1 LRLPFG
7 PPMHLAM
14 SRMHADRLS
23 TVAPSAT
30 LAMAAH
36 AARLRGEGHKVYAFG
51 VGEPDFDTP
60 LHIRNA
66 AKAALDA
73 GATHYTAVG
82 GTAELKSA
90 ICAAVERDRGFRP
103 APNQIVVGCGAKH
116 VLFNLAIALY
126 QPGDEVIIPAPY
138 WVSYPEQVRIVG
150 ATPVVVETTEAE
162 GFRLQPAALA
172 AALTPRTKAI
182 ILCTPSN
189 PTGAAYSAEQ
199 LLPLLEVLR
208 AHDCWI
214 IVDEIYA
221 ELTYD
226 GFKHTSVAALVDE
239 MRADDLRDR
248 IIVVD
253 GVSKTYAMTGWRIG
267 WSISPPALAKAV
279 EMVQSQST
287 TNPAAVSQAAAVAA
301 LNGPLEEVHAMKAAF
316 ARRRTRMVEGLRGT
330 PGIRCRMPE
339 GAFYAFADVRGLYGL
354 VHKGKAMTSDEEIAL
369 WLLDAAHVASVAGTP
384 FGAPGYIRFSYAC
397 SEADIEG
404 GIQAIRAAIAV
415 QR

>member
-1 LRLPFG
+1 MQLT
-7 PPMHLAM
+7 M
-14 SRMHADRLS
+14 SRMLADRLS

-36 AARLRGEGHKVYAFG
+36 AARLRAEGIKVYAFG

-60 LHIRNA
+60 LHIRDA

-90 ICAAVERDRGFRP
+90 ICSAAERDRGFRP

-116 VLFNLAIALY
+116 VLFNLAIALFE
-126 QPGDEVIIPAPY
+126 QGDEVIIPAPY
-138 WVSYPEQVRIVG
+138 WVSYPEQVRLLG
-150 ATPVVVETTEAE
+150 ATPVVVGTTEAE
-162 GFRLQPAALA
+162 GFRLQPAALS

-182 ILCTPSN
+182 VLCTPSN
-189 PTGAAYSAEQ
+189 PTGAAYSAAH

-226 GFKHTSVAALVDE
+226 GFQHTSIAALAE
-239 MRADDLRDR
+239 DLRDR

-301 LNGPLEEVHAMKAAF
+301 LNGPREEVHAMRAAF
-316 ARRRTRMVEGLRGT
+316 SRRRTRMVEGLRAT

-354 VHKGKAMTSDEEIAL
+354 VHKGTEMTSDDQVAL
-369 WLLDAAHVASVAGTP
+369 WLLDQAHVASVAGTP
-384 FGAPGYIRFSYAC
+384 FGAPGFIRFSYAC

-404 GIQAIRAAIAV
+404 GLQAMRAAIAA

>member
-1 LRLPFG
+1 
-7 PPMHLAM
+7 MHLTM
-14 SRMHADRLS
+14 SRMLAGRLA

-36 AARLRGEGHKVYAFG
+36 AARLRAEGHKVYAFG

-90 ICAAVERDRGFRP
+90 ICAATERDRGFRP
-103 APNQIVVGCGAKH
+103 APNEIVVGCGAKH
-116 VLFNLAIALY
+116 VLFNLAITLFE
-126 QPGDEVIIPAPY
+126 PGDEVIVPAPY
-138 WVSYPEQVRIVG
+138 WVSYPEQVRLVG
-150 ATPVVVETTEAE
+150 ATPVVVGTTEAE

-172 AALTPRTKAI
+172 AALTPRTKAV
-182 ILCTPSN
+182 LLNTPSN
-189 PTGAAYSAEQ
+189 PTGAAYSAEH

-214 IVDEIYA
+214 VVDEIYA

-226 GFKHTSVAALVDE
+226 GFQHTSIAALAE
-239 MRADDLRDR
+239 DLRDR

-301 LNGPLEEVHAMKAAF
+301 LNGPREEVHAMRAAF

-354 VHKGKAMTSDEEIAL
+354 VHKGTAMTSDEQVAM
-369 WLLDAAHVASVAGTP
+369 WLLDRAHVASVAGTP
-384 FGAPGYIRFSYAC
+384 FGAPGFIRFSYAC

-404 GIQAIRAAIAV
+404 GIQAMRAAIAE